1 MALKSLRGCSLFG
14 LALTSAAGAVNPLAP
29 PIMLAPRESVPVNP
43 APMKITNNLKL
54 ALRPGADQTLYF
66 VSAQISDQEDQ
77 RYKLSELAAFGFSR
91 TVQNWTTVPF
101 SEKVRSASDAIKA
114 LASAGVTQETADILA
129 IKVTG
134 ASVEFLMSAPD
145 PALAKS
151 LAKGKFTRTAASQA
165 LVDEIYSVTPQEHVQ
180 ANIALAR
187 QQMKLMGS
195 LSSLGSMRSWS
206 ETSLGFAAPNPRSLV
221 SFLKYLRD
229 TEKVNGTAELVGPV
243 AKISWTATVGENAEA
258 EALEKA
264 KSFCEKA
271 AKSKISCFDWG
282 YVVRFKSN

>member
-1 MALKSLRGCSLFG
+1 
-14 LALTSAAGAVNPLAP
+14 
-29 PIMLAPRESVPVNP
+29 MLAPRESVPANP
-43 APMKITNNLKL
+43 APMKITSNLKL

-66 VSAQISDQEDQ
+66 VSAQISDQDNQ
-77 RYKLSELAAFGFSR
+77 RYNPSELAAFSFSR
-91 TVQNWTTVPF
+91 AVQNWTTIPF

-114 LASAGVTQETADILA
+114 LVSAGVPQDTVDVLA

-134 ASVEFLMSAPD
+134 ASVEFLMSPPD
-145 PALAKS
+145 TVLAKS
-151 LAKGKFTRTAASQA
+151 LAKGKFIRIAAPQA
-165 LVDEIYSVTPQEHVQ
+165 LADEIYSVTPQEHMQ
-180 ANIALAR
+180 ANISVAR

-243 AKISWTATVGENAEA
+243 AKISWTAPIGENAEDQ
-258 EALEKA
+258 ALEKA
-264 KSFCEKA
+264 KIICERA
-271 AKSKISCFDWG
+271 AKAKISCVDWG